1 MTRAVHRWAVHRW
14 AVHRLAVFR
23 SQLRLRHWRRVVAR
37 AQASE
42 RTLWT

>member
-1 MTRAVHRWAVHRW
+1 MTRAVHHQ

-23 SQLRLRHWRRVVAR
+23 SQLRLRHWHQVVAR
-37 AQASE
+37 AQASG